1 MPDPDTQNASE
12 AELLARTCR
21 QDQAAYEELVRRWTG
36 RLYHLAWGM
45 QRDRQRAEEV
55 LQDAFFRIWS
65 KACGYDPSLG
75 RPASWMFSIVHR
87 LGIDRLRR
95 ERARGGAVTSPV
107 EDLAALAPAA
117 PSAAEPWQK
126 LRMEKA
132 LLRLSAPQRQVI
144 QMAYF
149 QGLERDEMA
158 RLLGQPLGTV
168 KTRLRDA
175 LIKLRK
181 HFEDPG
187 PGLQSPDPAAPLSP
201 QERGGHGRA

>member
-1 MPDPDTQNASE
+1 MTDPEQQAAHDQ
-12 AELLARTCR
+12 ELLARTCR

-65 KACGYDPSLG
+65 KACAYDPSVG

-95 ERARGGAVTSPV
+95 ERVRGSAVTSPV
-107 EDLAALAPAA
+107 QDLAALAGAA
-117 PSAAEPWQK
+117 PSAAGPWQK

-132 LLRLSAPQRQVI
+132 LLQLSAPQRQVI

-158 RLLGQPLGTV
+158 RLLGQPVGTV

-175 LIKLRK
+175 LIKLRR
-181 HFEDPG
+181 HFDDPG
-187 PGLQSPDPAAPLSP
+187 PELQSLGREAPLSP